1 MNSAPLWLRGIRA
14 LVATLATLA
23 LEEGQMGT
31 EATEAHRNKATS
43 SPNRQDAVK
52 TGNTQA
58 GSSVFPHFAGEETEV
73 QPLNGEPGAAAQG
86 VGPGNQCSPIPLFI
100 TPSPTPAQSEQSLE
114 RVLDRTREERAPCAA
129 PKDRPGVPERKVHSC
144 TVQEA
149 AGLGGKAE
157 MGA

>member
-73 QPLNGEPGAAAQG
+73 QP
-86 VGPGNQCSPIPLFI
+86 
-100 TPSPTPAQSEQSLE
+100 
-114 RVLDRTREERAPCAA
+114 
-129 PKDRPGVPERKVHSC
+129 PKW
-144 TVQEA
+144 
-149 AGLGGKAE
+149 
-157 MGA
+157 